1 MHGQKPPSRPKG
13 TAYLL
18 ALLTT
23 IFLLAA
29 CGGATAPTAQQLI
42 TNAQAAIQKVTSYHF
57 NLVVDNPG
65 TGGVLTIKS
74 ADGDILVPDK
84 LQAKASAIVLGNVV
98 QVQLITIAGKQYIT
112 DPITGKWET
121 TISLID
127 PRTLSNSS
135 TGVAAILGHIQN
147 PSTPTDASVDGT
159 ACWSMDGM
167 LDAQYL
173 TAITGGG
180 APAGTM
186 VAVTI
191 CIGKA
196 DNLPYQIRMSGIAA
210 SGDTNKTVRTFKLS
224 KFGENLTIT
233 API

>member
-1 MHGQKPPSRPKG
+1 MSGQKPPSRHQG

-23 IFLLAA
+23 IFLLTA
-29 CGGATAPTAQQLI
+29 CGGTAPTAQQLI

-112 DPITGKWET
+112 DPITGKWE
-121 TISLID
+121 
-127 PRTLSNSS
+127 
-135 TGVAAILGHIQN
+135 
-147 PSTPTDASVDGT
+147 
-159 ACWSMDGM
+159 
-167 LDAQYL
+167 
-173 TAITGGG
+173 
-180 APAGTM
+180 
-186 VAVTI
+186 
-191 CIGKA
+191 
-196 DNLPYQIRMSGIAA
+196 
-210 SGDTNKTVRTFKLS
+210 
-224 KFGENLTIT
+224 
-233 API
+233 